1 MNHTALL
8 VLKTI
13 TSIWSI
19 GLYLSPAPAV
29 YRIHKAKS
37 TGETQLIPFVTMFCN
52 YHIWAMYSL
61 FVDDLFPLFCTTIF
75 AELMAVVYTLV
86 YARYAQ
92 DKKLVLKTVA
102 IAAVLVS
109 LITLY
114 AALGW
119 VGVIPQS
126 NSSIGLVLGYIG
138 DITTCLFFASPL
150 IKIRTVIQTRS
161 AACIIVPM
169 CIMGGIGN
177 VLWVA
182 YSMAA
187 SNTFILVPNVICL
200 CLNALQVF
208 LSIKYNSNKTKG
220 SDNLTVCI
228 EIPSKTDERVI
239 LSPTYHAVQSPLAP
253 IGLSTREQRV

>member
-8 VLKTI
+8 VLKSI

-29 YRIHKAKS
+29 YRIHKAES
-37 TGETQLIPFVTMFCN
+37 TGQTQLIPFVTMFCN
-52 YHIWAMYSL
+52 YHIWTMYSL

-75 AELMAVVYTLV
+75 AEIMAVVYTLV
-86 YARYAQ
+86 YARYAEDRTQ
-92 DKKLVLKTVA
+92 VLKTVG
-102 IAAVLVS
+102 IAAIPVS

-114 AALGW
+114 AVLAW

-138 DITTCLFFASPL
+138 DVTTCMFFASPL
-150 IKIRTVIQTRS
+150 VKIRTVIQTQS

-177 VLWVA
+177 ALWIA
-182 YSMAA
+182 YSLAA

-208 LSIKYNSNKTKG
+208 LSFKYRSNQTKG
-220 SDNLTVCI
+220 TDNLTVCV
-228 EIPSKTDERVI
+228 EIPVKGDERVV

-253 IGLSTREQRV
+253 VGLSTPEQRV